1 MDEFTFNQKLKI
13 RDYFDDPN
21 YPQPHGEAMAA
32 QLLAAMIASGKCE
45 LEEYPRL
52 VEAAM
57 KLTALLITRFDAQ
70 MCELRELR
78 DDNNPKPSAS
88 ENDLN
93 SSPDSEADFDR
104 IPF

>member
-1 MDEFTFNQKLKI
+1 MEEFTFNQKLKI

-21 YPQPHGEAMAA
+21 YPQPHGEVMAT
-32 QLLAAMIASGKCE
+32 QLLAAMIASGRYG

-52 VEAAM
+52 VEAAIR
-57 KLTALLITRFDAQ
+57 LTGVCVTRFNAH
-70 MCELRELR
+70 MGELRELR

-93 SSPDSEADFDR
+93 SNPNSEAYYNP

>member
-1 MDEFTFNQKLKI
+1 MEEFTAEQKLKI

-21 YPQPHGEAMAA
+21 YPQPHGEVMAT
-32 QLLAAMIASGKCE
+32 QLLAAMIASGKYE

-52 VEAAM
+52 VEVAIR
-57 KLTALLITRFDAQ
+57 LTGIFVIRLDAQ

-88 ENDLN
+88 EKDQN
-93 SSPDSEADFDR
+93 SDPDSEAYDP

>member
-1 MDEFTFNQKLKI
+1 MEEFTFQQKLII

-21 YPQPHGEAMAA
+21 YPQPHGEVIAT
-32 QLLAAMIASGKCE
+32 QLLAAMIASGKYE

-52 VEAAM
+52 VEAAIR
-57 KLTALLITRFDAQ
+57 LAGVFVIRLNAQ

-88 ENDLN
+88 ESDLN
-93 SSPDSEADFDR
+93 SNAASEAYDP